1 MTMPPETTRALI
13 ARLAAQAGPDAR
25 PRPPA
30 LPWAMAIAALL
41 ALAPV
46 VLLMGVRTDLMPALA
61 GIGGQKVVAGAVT
74 ALCAGLACR
83 EAARPD
89 ARARVWALLL
99 PGVLAFVAPALLA
112 EAPLPAGAALLA
124 DPAGPVCFG
133 TIAALALLPLAVLMA
148 GLRRTAPA
156 HPAAAGLAA
165 GALAAGLAA
174 CAYALHCTADT
185 AGVASFWYPASVVAT
200 ALLGSALGARLLAW

>member
-1 MTMPPETTRALI
+1 MTMPPDATRALI
-13 ARLAAQAGPDAR
+13 ARLAAEGVADAR
-25 PRPPA
+25 SRPPA
-30 LPWAMAIAALL
+30 LHAAMAIAALL

-46 VLLMGVRTDLMPALA
+46 VLVLGVRADLMPALS
-61 GIGGQKVVAGAVT
+61 GIGGQKVAAGAVT

-89 ARARVWALLL
+89 ARAWSWALLL

-112 EAPLPAGAALLA
+112 DAPLPTGAALLA

-133 TIAALALLPLAVLMA
+133 TILALALLPLAVVLA

-165 GALAAGLAA
+165 GVLAAGLAA
-174 CAYALHCTADT
+174 CAYALNCTADT
-185 AGVASFWYPASVVAT
+185 ASVASFWYPASVVAT
-200 ALLGSALGARLLAW
+200 ALLGGMIGSRWLAW